1 MFLVSLA
8 VLIPVLYLASG
19 EHLPVEL
26 VQELDKWLPND
37 GQPTDQFLA
46 LAFIAGALVGATPL
60 HVLLRYM
67 STVVHELGHAFTA
80 GVLGGRPKNITI
92 EPSSSGLATYQPPI
106 SWGRGRAS
114 LVSLA
119 GYPAPAVASLAA
131 VQALI
136 LGRTI
141 AWFFFATATLA
152 ISILLLIR
160 NLWGFV
166 WTSAVVALA
175 YYASE
180 KLDLKYLAVV
190 VASIAGYL
198 AIESVRHSSQQLS
211 IIKRVQGS
219 GCDAERVAF
228 WWGLPPRLVATSHM
242 IISTAVSCYACYLA
256 INPYWDEIFEYVRKF
271 TATST

>member
-1 MFLVSLA
+1 MFLVSLV
-8 VLIPVLYLASG
+8 VLVPVIYLVSG
-19 EHLPVEL
+19 QSLPFEVS
-26 VQELDKWLPND
+26 QQLDKLLPTD
-37 GQPTDQFLA
+37 GRPTDQYLA
-46 LAFIAGALVGATPL
+46 LAFIAGAFVGATPI

-80 GVLGGRPKNITI
+80 GVLGGRPKNVTI
-92 EPSSSGLATYQPPI
+92 APSSSGLATYQPPI

-136 LGRTI
+136 LGHTI

-160 NLWGFV
+160 NLWGFI

-175 YYASE
+175 YYASQ
-180 KLDLKYLAVV
+180 KLDLKYLAVI

-211 IIKRVQGS
+211 IIKRIQGS
-219 GCDAERVAF
+219 GCDAARVAF

-242 IISTAVSCYACYLA
+242 IVSTAVSSYACYLA
-256 INPYWDEIFEYVRKF
+256 INPYWDEIFAWVRTYTK
-271 TATST
+271 SS

>member
-1 MFLVSLA
+1 
-8 VLIPVLYLASG
+8 
-19 EHLPVEL
+19 
-26 VQELDKWLPND
+26 
-37 GQPTDQFLA
+37 
-46 LAFIAGALVGATPL
+46 
-60 HVLLRYM
+60 
-67 STVVHELGHAFTA
+67 
-80 GVLGGRPKNITI
+80 
-92 EPSSSGLATYQPPI
+92 
-106 SWGRGRAS
+106 
-114 LVSLA
+114 VSLA

-160 NLWGFV
+160 NLWGFF

-175 YYASE
+175 YYASQ

-256 INPYWDEIFEYVRKF
+256 INPYWDEMF
-271 TATST
+271 TWIKRYTKTN

>member
-1 MFLVSLA
+1 MFLVSLV
-8 VLIPVLYLASG
+8 VLIPVIYLVSG
-19 EHLPVEL
+19 QSLPFEVS
-26 VQELDKWLPND
+26 QQLDKFLPTD
-37 GQPTDQFLA
+37 GQPTDQYLA
-46 LAFIAGALVGATPL
+46 LAFIAGAFVGATPI
-60 HVLLRYM
+60 HVILRYM

-92 EPSSSGLATYQPPI
+92 APSSSGLATYQPPI

-136 LGRTI
+136 LGHTI

-160 NLWGFV
+160 NLWGFI

-175 YYASE
+175 YYASQ
-180 KLDLKYLAVV
+180 KLDLKYLAVI

-211 IIKRVQGS
+211 IIKRIQGS

-242 IISTAVSCYACYLA
+242 IISTAVSSYACYLA
-256 INPYWDEIFEYVRKF
+256 INPYWDEIFAWVRTYTK
-271 TATST
+271 SS

>member
-1 MFLVSLA
+1 MFLVSLV
-8 VLIPVLYLASG
+8 VLIPVVYLISG
-19 EHLPVEL
+19 QPLPFEL
-26 VQELDKWLPND
+26 SQQLDKLLPAD

-60 HVLLRYM
+60 HVILRYM

-92 EPSSSGLATYQPPI
+92 APSSSGLATYQPPI

-136 LGRTI
+136 LGHTI

-152 ISILLLIR
+152 LAILLLIR
-160 NLWGFV
+160 NLWGFF

-175 YYASE
+175 YYASQ

-211 IIKRVQGS
+211 IVKRVQGS

-228 WWGLPPRLVATSHM
+228 WWGLPSRLVATSHM
-242 IISTAVSCYACYLA
+242 IISTALSCYACYLA
-256 INPYWDEIFEYVRKF
+256 INPYWDEMF
-271 TATST
+271 TWIKQYTKTN